1 MNDYMRSVLP
11 NIEKYTKIYSS
22 SIDGFNGDTFR
33 DKCKNHQH
41 TIAIAKSNHN
51 KILGGY
57 SPMKWQNYT
66 NWTVVTGGKSFVY
79 FYDDDKLRICT

>member
-41 TIAIAKSNHN
+41 TITIAKSNYN

-57 SPMKWQNYT
+57 SPMKWQNFKYT
-66 NWTVVTGGKSFVY
+66 IVTGGQSFLY

>member
-41 TIAIAKSNHN
+41 TITIAKSNYN

-57 SPMKWQNYT
+57 SPMKWQNFNY
-66 NWTVVTGGKSFVY
+66 TVVTGGQSFVY

>member
-41 TIAIAKSNHN
+41 TITIAKSNYN

-66 NWTVVTGGKSFVY
+66 NWTVVTGGQSFVY

>member
-41 TIAIAKSNHN
+41 TITIAKSNYN

-66 NWTVVTGGKSFVY
+66 NYTVVTGGQSFVY